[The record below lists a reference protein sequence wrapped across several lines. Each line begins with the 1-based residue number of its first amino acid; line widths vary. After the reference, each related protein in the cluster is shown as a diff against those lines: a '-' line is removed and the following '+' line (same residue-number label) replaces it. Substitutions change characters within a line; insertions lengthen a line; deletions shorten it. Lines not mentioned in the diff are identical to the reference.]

1 MEKDLKIFKSK
12 TLADGSKYFSLFEKH
27 IPKLNAGSSVY
38 LYMLGNLHCICEI
51 IQKNPTSKYFIC
63 DADEVIKAVQIMMDN
78 IDISKTV
85 NLYDIDMKFDCI
97 VMNPPY
103 QKNLHLKILAEAIKH
118 LKDDESKVVNLSPV
132 RWLQDPLAKYKKNSD
147 YHRFEESV
155 AKHIETFNIIESAE
169 SNNIFSAGIMTDL
182 AIYLCNKNSIGI
194 VKCYTNAIIDKVLT
208 SGIKML
214 SDVVEY
220 KKRDGWRWQISEL
233 QPLNAQGG
241 EKYSYGWYRRFC
253 IFNHLRS
260 TIYNNG
266 FKDGKDWTTYTS
278 GVKNDSTCSLPLP
291 HSIKFNSESAANNFE
306 NSVKTLFYKYFVLQV
321 KTDQHTPFKFL
332 PWMGDAINPHTGLKG
347 YESEWT
353 DEDFYKFFNITDD
366 EKKIIEDTMA
376 KYVK

>member
-1 MEKDLKIFKSK
+1 MEKDLRILKSK

-27 IPKLNAGSSVY
+27 IPELIAGSTVY
-38 LYMLGNLHCICEI
+38 LYALGNLHCICEI
-51 IQKNPTSKYFIC
+51 IKKNPTSKYFIC
-63 DADEVIKAVQIMMDN
+63 DADEVFNAVRIVMDN

-85 NLYDIDMKFDCI
+85 DLYDIDMKFDCI

-147 YHRFEESV
+147 YNRFEESV

-169 SNNIFSAGIMTDL
+169 SNNIFSAGIMPDL
-182 AIYLCNKNSIGI
+182 AIYLCNKNSIGT
-194 VKCYTNAIIDKVLT
+194 VKCYTNAIIDKVL
-208 SGIKML
+208 SSCIKML

-291 HSIKFNSESAANNFE
+291 HSIKFNSECAANNFE

-332 PWMGDAINPHTGLKG
+332 PWMGDSINPRTGLKG

-353 DEDFYKFFNITDD
+353 NEDFYMFFNITP
-366 EKKIIEDTMA
+366 EEQKVIEDTMA

>member
-1 MEKDLKIFKSK
+1 
-12 TLADGSKYFSLFEKH
+12 
-27 IPKLNAGSSVY
+27 
-38 LYMLGNLHCICEI
+38 
-51 IQKNPTSKYFIC
+51 
-63 DADEVIKAVQIMMDN
+63 
-78 IDISKTV
+78 
-85 NLYDIDMKFDCI
+85 MKFDCI
-97 VMNPPY
+97 IMNPPY
-103 QKNLHLKILAEAIKH
+103 QRNLHLKVLAEAIKH
-118 LKDDESKVVNLSPV
+118 LKDDDSKVVNLSPV

-155 AKHIETFNIIESAE
+155 AKHIEIFNIIESAE

-182 AIYLCNKNSIGI
+182 AIYLCNKNSIGT
-194 VKCYTNAIIDKVLT
+194 VKCYTNAIIDKVLS

-278 GVKNDSTCSLPLP
+278 GVKNDSTCSLPLS

-332 PWMGDAINPHTGLKG
+332 PWLGDAINPRTGLKG
-347 YESEWT
+347 YTGEWT
-353 DEDFYKFFNITDD
+353 DEDFVLYFNIKPEEQEIIKKTM
-366 EKKIIEDTMA
+366 EKYK
-376 KYVK
+376 

>member
-27 IPKLNAGSSVY
+27 IPALNAGSSVY

-51 IQKNPTSKYFIC
+51 IQKNPNSKYFIC

-85 NLYDIDMKFDCI
+85 DLYDIDMKFDCI
-97 VMNPPY
+97 IMNPPY

-155 AKHIETFNIIESAE
+155 AKHIEIFNIIESAE

-182 AIYLCNKNSIGI
+182 AIYLCNKHSIGI
-194 VKCYTNAIIDKVLT
+194 VKCYTNAIIDKVLS

-291 HSIKFNSESAANNFE
+291 HSIKFNSEIAANNFE

-332 PWMGDAINPHTGLKG
+332 PWMGDAINPRTGLKG

-353 DEDFYKFFNITDD
+353 DEDFFSFFNIAPEEQEIINKTM
-366 EKKIIEDTMA
+366 EKYK
-376 KYVK
+376 